1 MNQKLK
7 IFVVD
12 NDKIYLTVTQ
22 KLLSKISASFSVSV
36 FYDGIEAFEAIETL
50 ITSKPS
56 ELPDLILLDL
66 DMPIMDGW
74 DFLESYNKIGVNNY
88 KSIPIYIVTSSI
100 ALEDINKSN
109 NYQDVLGY
117 LVKPLNLE
125 TLEGIV
131 LKN

>member
-12 NDKIYLTVTQ
+12 NDRIYLTVTQ
-22 KLLSKISASFSVSV
+22 KLLSKISTSFSVSI

-50 ITSKPS
+50 IESKPI

-125 TLEGIV
+125 TLEEIV

>member
-12 NDKIYLTVTQ
+12 NDRIYLTVTQ
-22 KLLSKISASFSVSV
+22 KLLSKISTSFSVSI

-50 ITSKPS
+50 IKSKPS
-56 ELPDLILLDL
+56 ELPDIILLDL

-100 ALEDINKSN
+100 ALDDINKSN

>member
-12 NDKIYLTVTQ
+12 NDRIYLTVTQ
-22 KLLSKISASFSVSV
+22 KLLSKISTSFSISV
-36 FYDGIEAFEAIETL
+36 FYDGIEAFEAIESL
-50 ITSKPS
+50 VASKPS

-74 DFLESYNKIGVNNY
+74 DFLESYNKMGVNNY